1 MRRIRTA
8 GIGLALA
15 VSSSPAFSQQPAATL
30 GRAVADEPAPVT
42 VVRGA
47 APDVIAQP
55 TSSVFP
61 RGLLRTQAT
70 PPASGTPGGTLP
82 PPRPVEGQPNITEQ
96 RGNPPAAG
104 STPPA
109 GGGPSG
115 VVPPPAYPNYV
126 VPGSGGVVTGPVLV
140 PACDPGGGGMA
151 IPVSPSAPSVTPGQ
165 PVMSPAVRLDDPYL
179 APYNPLLP
187 RARNAVAGLFAQPLF
202 ADRLTLGGEYLL
214 WFVRAQ
220 DTPPLLSTS
229 SPQYNGIL
237 GTGDS
242 RVIYGNQAV
251 SDTLHSGARFSAAY
265 RLSNLWTAEGNV
277 WFLPRN
283 AGEFVATSNQYPVL
297 ARPFFDVNN
306 NRNSAQLIA
315 APNLATG
322 AATINYDTSLW
333 GAEANLRRAFLCGPC
348 SHIDLLVG
356 FRNFN
361 LGETLQITEQFART
375 ANSNTGI
382 GVPTALSGTVVDRF
396 RTENHFYGVNLGL
409 AGELRRGWW
418 FVQGRAAVGLGS
430 IYQSAQI
437 DGSQTINTTTGTQ
450 VVPGGLLALPGA
462 NIGSYNQT
470 KFGVIPEVGLTLGLY
485 LTPNLRFG
493 VGYNFMYVNSVIRPS
508 GLIDP
513 GLDVRRIPNFPV
525 TPTPP
530 AVSGVRPSSFPFRT
544 NDFFVQGV
552 SFSLTWTW

>member
-15 VSSSPAFSQQPAATL
+15 ASSTPALAQPLSPAATL

-47 APDVIAQP
+47 APDVVAQP
-55 TSSVFP
+55 TSALFP
-61 RGLLRTQAT
+61 RGLLRAQAT
-70 PPASGTPGGTLP
+70 PPGGTLP
-82 PPRPVEGQPNITEQ
+82 PPRPAEGQPNITEQ

-104 STPPA
+104 QTPGA
-109 GGGPSG
+109 GGTPGATVPYG

-140 PACDPGGGGMA
+140 PACDPAGSGMA

-187 RARNAVAGLFAQPLF
+187 RARNAVAGLFTQPLL

-251 SDTLHSGARFSAAY
+251 TDTLHSGARFSAAY
-265 RLSNLWTAEGNV
+265 RLSNLWAAEGNV
-277 WFLPRN
+277 WFLGRN
-283 AGEFVATSNQYPVL
+283 AGEFVANSNQYPVI

-306 NRNSAQLIA
+306 NRNSAQLVA
-315 APNLATG
+315 APNLAVG

-348 SHIDLLVG
+348 SHLDLLVG

-375 ANSNTGI
+375 PTRTPASGCRPPCRARWSTGSA
-382 GVPTALSGTVVDRF
+382 P
-396 RTENHFYGVNLGL
+396 RTT
-409 AGELRRGWW
+409 
-418 FVQGRAAVGLGS
+418 S
-430 IYQSAQI
+430 
-437 DGSQTINTTTGTQ
+437 TG
-450 VVPGGLLALPGA
+450 
-462 NIGSYNQT
+462 
-470 KFGVIPEVGLTLGLY
+470 
-485 LTPNLRFG
+485 
-493 VGYNFMYVNSVIRPS
+493 
-508 GLIDP
+508 
-513 GLDVRRIPNFPV
+513 
-525 TPTPP
+525 
-530 AVSGVRPSSFPFRT
+530 
-544 NDFFVQGV
+544 
-552 SFSLTWTW
+552 